1 MHYNLSRR
9 KHIKKKSIPAAIRKI
24 RRNQR
29 LLSCCGF
36 LLTTLWLVLQRLVP
50 VQTPIIYQL
59 LLVIILDGEQ
69 SKLKQLSFFFFTS
82 YTKSCL
88 CIQWFVQ
95 CFLCS
100 LPQGFCDSY
109 AFMYKEGFILTK
121 LFYIFTCSEIVSRT
135 ELLLQVLSFFHQ
147 LSTHGAMM

>member
-50 VQTPIIYQL
+50 VQIPIIYQL

-69 SKLKQLSFFFFTS
+69 SKLKQLSFFFSPLIQRVVFVFSGLYNAFCAPCLRAFVTVML
-82 YTKSCL
+82 L
-88 CIQWFVQ
+88 CIRKDLYLQSYFTFLHVQ
-95 CFLCS
+95 RLSLGLNCS
-100 LPQGFCDSY
+100 CRS
-109 AFMYKEGFILTK
+109 
-121 LFYIFTCSEIVSRT
+121 
-135 ELLLQVLSFFHQ
+135 
-147 LSTHGAMM
+147 